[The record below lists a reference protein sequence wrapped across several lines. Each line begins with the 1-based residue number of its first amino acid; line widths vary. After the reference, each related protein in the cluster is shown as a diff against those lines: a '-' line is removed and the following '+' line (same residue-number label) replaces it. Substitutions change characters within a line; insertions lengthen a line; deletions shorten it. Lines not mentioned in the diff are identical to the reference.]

1 VHVTLGW
8 GVDQDKTQS
17 LRILQAYKGNK
28 LMRFLGEFFIGPL
41 RPEGRWQVLK
51 SPDSRFLRK
60 YGVLFEDNRGPPMV
74 LRGATYVTDPVT
86 GWVNRGKLEPHLGRP
101 LISIGCDFLASQHF
115 CFCLFAIMSVW

>member
-1 VHVTLGW
+1 M
-8 GVDQDKTQS
+8 
-17 LRILQAYKGNK
+17 RILS
-28 LMRFLGEFFIGPL
+28 EVFIGPV

-74 LRGATYVTDPVT
+74 LRDATYVTDPAT

-101 LISIGCDFLASQHF
+101 LISFR
-115 CFCLFAIMSVW
+115 